1 MPITFTA
8 SERSSLGVEVELVL
22 VDPESRELVNR
33 AHEILTEMSS
43 GHPGGIHPKAKGEF
57 FQSTIEVITG
67 ICLSVGEARRDL
79 AASIGEVRR
88 RAGERGLRL
97 MCAGTHPFTD
107 WSTQLISPDPRYH
120 RLADRMQW
128 PARQLAIFG
137 IHFHVGVRSGE
148 KAIAILNALCNYIPH
163 LLGLSASSP
172 YWMGQDTGLASSR
185 SKIFEVLPTA
195 GLPHMLPD
203 WRGFEGFMET
213 LIAAET
219 ITSVREVWW
228 DIRPHP
234 GFGTV
239 ETRVCDGMPTLEEIC
254 AGAAVVQCLV
264 ERFNTLLDRGY
275 TLPRP
280 AAWIVRENKWRAA
293 RYGLDAAII
302 VDERGTLHP
311 LRAAIEEMVDELMPV
326 ARRLDCASEL
336 EGVFSILEG
345 GASCERQRAIV
356 AGGGNLLDVVDSLCD
371 ELDRSL
377 EAAGVS
383 IQRSGDGDIEA
394 QGQLPGRAMPLGSQ
408 RAARPAQPRA
418 APGRQLS

>member
-1 MPITFTA
+1 MSITFTA

-22 VDPESRELVNR
+22 IDPASREMVSG
-33 AHEILTEMSS
+33 APEILAEMGA
-43 GHPGGIHPKAKGEF
+43 GHPGGIHPQAKGEF
-57 FQSTIEVITG
+57 LQSTVEVITG
-67 ICLSVGEARRDL
+67 VCSTVAEARGDL
-79 AASIGEVRR
+79 ARGIGEVRR
-88 RAGERGLRL
+88 RAAERGLRM

-107 WSTQLISPDPRYH
+107 WSTQKISPDLRYH

-137 IHFHVGVRSGE
+137 IHVHVGVRSGE
-148 KAIAILNALCNYIPH
+148 KAIAILNALCSYIPH
-163 LLGLSASSP
+163 LLGMSASSP
-172 YWMGQDTGLASSR
+172 YWMGLDTGLASSR

-195 GLPHMLPD
+195 GLPHMLTD
-203 WRGFEGFMET
+203 WRDFEGYMQT

-254 AGAAVVQCLV
+254 AAAAVVQCLV

-293 RYGLDAAII
+293 RYGLEADII
-302 VDERGTLHP
+302 VDDRGGQHP
-311 LRAAIEEMVDELMPV
+311 LRASIEEMVHELMPV
-326 ARRLDCASEL
+326 ARRLDCESEL
-336 EGVFSILEG
+336 NGVLTILER
-345 GASCERQRAIV
+345 GASYQRQRAV
-356 AGGGNLLDVVDSLCD
+356 VDGGGSLPDVVDLLCD

-377 EAAGVS
+377 EAAGEPV
-383 IQRSGDGDIEA
+383 
-394 QGQLPGRAMPLGSQ
+394 
-408 RAARPAQPRA
+408 
-418 APGRQLS
+418 QLSSSRAIASHTMTERRSNS

>member
-1 MPITFTA
+1 MNINFIA

-22 VDPESRELVNR
+22 IDPVSRELVLTG
-33 AHEILTEMSS
+33 AQEILAEMGA
-43 GHPGGIHPKAKGEF
+43 GHPDGIHPHAKGEF
-57 FQSTIEVITG
+57 LQSTVEVITG
-67 ICLSVGEARRDL
+67 VCATVAEARRDL
-79 AASIGEVRR
+79 AAGIGEVRR
-88 RAGERGLRL
+88 RAAAHGLRM

-107 WSTQLISPDPRYH
+107 WSTQQISPDLRYH

-137 IHFHVGVRSGE
+137 IHYHVGVRSGE
-148 KAIAILNALCNYIPH
+148 KAIAILNALCSYIPH
-163 LLGLSASSP
+163 LLALSASSP
-172 YWMGQDTGLASSR
+172 FWMGLDTGLASSR

-254 AGAAVVQCLV
+254 SGAAVVQCLV
-264 ERFNTLLDRGY
+264 ERLNTLLDRGY
-275 TLPRP
+275 TLPRQ

-293 RYGLDAAII
+293 RYGLEAAII
-302 VDERGTLHP
+302 VDDRGALHP
-311 LRAAIEEMVDELMPV
+311 LRSAIDEMVDELMPV
-326 ARRLDCASEL
+326 ARRLGCEAEL
-336 EGVFSILEG
+336 NGVRTILER
-345 GASCERQRAIV
+345 GASYQRQRAV
-356 AGGGNLLDVVDSLCD
+356 VDGGGSLRDVVDLLCD

-377 EAAGVS
+377 EAAGAS
-383 IQRSGDGDIEA
+383 LAEPPGREA
-394 QGQLPGRAMPLGSQ
+394 VTDLPGS
-408 RAARPAQPRA
+408 AQQVAGDHLPHQDREA
-418 APGRQLS
+418 